1 MALGDGVMKRRGRV
15 AMALDEVLL
24 EVRLLVERRWRT
36 ARKSVKLLSCREVR
50 RVDVEGARREAEAQ
64 RSTRLITC
72 YLYDNQGLD
81 RPGKLNCDYFQCTGV
96 AVWFPSIWFTSA
108 RYP

>member
-1 MALGDGVMKRRGRV
+1 VRVEVLLELRVERRWRSARKLMKRRGRAAEV
-15 AMALDEVLL
+15 LDEVLL

-64 RSTRLITC
+64 RSTRL
-72 YLYDNQGLD
+72 
-81 RPGKLNCDYFQCTGV
+81 LNLLFV
-96 AVWFPSIWFTSA
+96 
-108 RYP
+108 